1 MMKKKICAF
10 LLILS
15 LLSCSSTQ
23 FLSVEDFDREWIEG
37 RLQGKSATIKFKNG
51 QWAKAEIRSIDKNTL
66 VYCKHDSTENTT
78 APFQDVQMIR
88 TTNHSIG
95 FWQGM
100 VIGFLGGAAL
110 GGIVASTGGDEYG
123 DWWWK
128 TNEGTAGI
136 YIMVISPIIG
146 GIIGGVKGAKEIY
159 LFVEDSVYD
168 GNKKGHL
175 QELSNVDKSS
185 VRVEFTKIVEK
196 GRGYIIIL
204 WQKKEIRLLSSEYNY
219 MLETEEGK
227 QSIVVPKYI
236 YDSKFK

>member
-1 MMKKKICAF
+1 
-10 LLILS
+10 
-15 LLSCSSTQ
+15 
-23 FLSVEDFDREWIEG
+23 VEDFDREWIEG

-51 QWAKAEIRSIDKNTL
+51 QWAEAVISKIDKNTI

-88 TTNHSIG
+88 TTNHDKG
-95 FWQGM
+95 FWQGFR
-100 VIGFLGGAAL
+100 VGLLGGAVL

-128 TNEGTAGI
+128 TSEGTAGI

-146 GIIGGVKGAKEIY
+146 GIAGGQVGAKEIY
-159 LFVEDSVYD
+159 VFVEDSVYD

-175 QELSNVDKSS
+175 QELSNVDKSH
-185 VRVEFTKIVEK
+185 VRVEFSSIVEK

-204 WQKKEIRLLSSEYNY
+204 WQGKEIKLSSSEYNY
-219 MLETEEGK
+219 RTEAEDGR
-227 QSIVVPKYI
+227 QFIIVPNYV